1 MFVRCGTQ
9 CSIGFSSFF
18 LHVYCFNFLQIRMLL
33 RLTPGHGGDGTV
45 YGIIAINDTG
55 SDMLTLFNT
64 DLAELTFTLTHTMPP

>member
-1 MFVRCGTQ
+1 
-9 CSIGFSSFF
+9 
-18 LHVYCFNFLQIRMLL
+18 MLL